1 MKITNNHK
9 GPLGLPDGTI
19 LPPGEATPIANWDA
33 LKGNAVVQGW
43 LKGKILTAE
52 GGSTSTST
60 STSTKAP
67 AKDVLVGS
75 NVLPSNIELAE
86 GVTVQLGEVVRK
98 AHEASGLSV
107 ADWNALDEG
116 DREARLAATVLEL
129 QAEAEADAE
138 AKKGEDAAA
147 AAAAEAE
154 KAKASAGSGT
164 QNPPAVDK
172 DALLARAKELE
183 IDANRTWGVPKLQA
197 AIAEAEAR
205 KGEG

>member
-60 STSTKAP
+60 KAP
-67 AKDVLVGS
+67 EKDVLVGS
-75 NVLPSNIELAE
+75 NVLPANIELAE
-86 GVTVQLGEVVRK
+86 GVTVQLGEVVRRT
-98 AHEASGLSV
+98 HEASGLSV
-107 ADWNALDEG
+107 ADWNALDDG

-129 QAEAEADAE
+129 QAEAEAIAEAE
-138 AKKGEDAAA
+138 AKKGAATA
-147 AAAAEAE
+147 DSE
-154 KAKASAGSGT
+154 KGKASTGTGT
-164 QNPPAVDK
+164 QNPPAADK
-172 DALLARAKELE
+172 DALLARAKELG
-183 IDANRTWGVPKLQA
+183 IDAKGTWGVLKLQT
-197 AIAEAEAR
+197 AIAEAEAK

>member
-52 GGSTSTST
+52 GGKPS
-60 STSTKAP
+60 AP
-67 AKDVLVGS
+67 AQESLLGS
-75 NVLPSNIELAE
+75 NVLPANIELAE
-86 GVTVQLGEVVRK
+86 GVTVQLGEVVRRT
-98 AHEASGLSV
+98 HEASGLSV
-107 ADWNALDEG
+107 ADWNALGKD

-129 QAEAEADAE
+129 QAAVEAEAE
-138 AKKGEDAAA
+138 AKKGEGTATGAAA
-147 AAAAEAE
+147 DAE
-154 KAKASAGSGT
+154 KAKASGGTGT
-164 QNPPAVDK
+164 QNPPAADK
-172 DALLARAKELE
+172 DALLARAKELG
-183 IDANRTWGVPKLQA
+183 IDAKGTWGVLKLQA
-197 AIAEAEAR
+197 AIADAEAK